1 MAGRNIKI
9 NQIACGMPQMQ
20 HTLDGWMIS
29 FIVKRTSQVQID
41 GEIIN
46 RSKLE
51 KIRAVLQPLRM
62 EELELKP
69 EGQRSWPWYQLHVPV
84 SYDALP
90 NSSVVTI
97 HGKDYKIMASKDYT
111 LNGYIEYH
119 LLKDYQKV
127 M

>member
-20 HTLDGWMIS
+20 QTLEGWMVS
-29 FIVKRTSQVQID
+29 FIIKRVQQVQID
-41 GEIIN
+41 GEIVN
-46 RSKLE
+46 RSKFE

-69 EGQRSWPWYQLHVPV
+69 EGQRSWSWYQLHVPV
-84 SYDALP
+84 DYSSLP
-90 NSSVVTI
+90 NGSVVTI
-97 HGKDYKIMASKDYT
+97 NKKDYKIMASKDYT
-111 LNGYIEYH
+111 LNGYMEYH